1 MTATKAKL
9 AKQPTLVVG
18 EPLKIGYAISLS
30 GALGANGKSARVAH
44 QIWEDDVN
52 RNGGLLGRRV
62 QMIAYDDQTNAALVP
77 GIYTRLLDVDKVDV
91 IIGGYGTN
99 TLLPAMPL
107 VMERKRFFVGLMGL
121 GVNSKLNYPSY
132 FVMIP
137 TGPQPNTALTEGFFE
152 LAAAQSPKPQTV
164 ALLAADAEFAR
175 NPVLGGQ
182 ENAKRYGLRVV
193 AEQTYALSTE
203 DFGPTL
209 RRLEALAPDVLFIC
223 SYLDDS
229 IRLVRAITG
238 RRYTPKLIGGS
249 MIGPQSTMVKTALG
263 PLLNGFVN
271 YEYWLPVPKMM
282 FAGAREFIDAYQS
295 RALNEGVDALGF
307 YMAPMAYAQMQ
318 VLEQAVTAT
327 GTLEDERLAEYT
339 RQATF
344 KTVVGDVKFGQ
355 YGEWAQSRVL
365 QVQFQNVKGHGVEQF
380 KDTQAQVV
388 VSPSDWASGKL
399 ICPYAPPER

>member
-137 TGPQPNTALTEGFFE
+137 NDGQDRSWP
-152 LAAAQSPKPQTV
+152 AAQWVRQLWRPWLT
-164 ALLAADAEFAR
+164 
-175 NPVLGGQ
+175 
-182 ENAKRYGLRVV
+182 
-193 AEQTYALSTE
+193 
-203 DFGPTL
+203 
-209 RRLEALAPDVLFIC
+209 RRC
-223 SYLDDS
+223 RS
-229 IRLVRAITG
+229 
-238 RRYTPKLIGGS
+238 
-249 MIGPQSTMVKTALG
+249 
-263 PLLNGFVN
+263 
-271 YEYWLPVPKMM
+271 
-282 FAGAREFIDAYQS
+282 
-295 RALNEGVDALGF
+295 
-307 YMAPMAYAQMQ
+307 
-318 VLEQAVTAT
+318 
-327 GTLEDERLAEYT
+327 
-339 RQATF
+339 TF

-399 ICPYAPPER
+399 IYPYAPPER